1 MRIAMAAD
9 HAGFALKEALKSY
22 LVELGHEV
30 VDFGTDSE
38 KRVDYPDFAGPA
50 ARAVAAGECD
60 RGVFCCGTGQG
71 VMLTANKVHGVRAA
85 VCLECFSARMSRLHN
100 DANVLC
106 LGGRVHGV
114 GLAQE
119 LVRVWLETPF
129 EGGRHAQRVDKIKAL
144 EGTR

>member
-9 HAGFALKEALKSY
+9 HGGFALKETLKSY
-22 LVELGHEV
+22 LVGLGHEV
-30 VDFGTDSE
+30 VDFGTNSAE
-38 KRVDYPDFAGPA
+38 MVDYPDFVGPA

-60 RGVFCCGTGQG
+60 RGIVLCGTGLG
-71 VMLTANKVHGVRAA
+71 AMLTANKVRGIRAV
-85 VCLECFSARMSRLHN
+85 VCHECFSARMSRLHN

-119 LVRVWLETPF
+119 LVDLWLQTPF
-129 EGGRHAQRVDKIKAL
+129 EGGRHARRVDKIKAL
-144 EGTR
+144 EETQ